1 MREDVLVNDAMGS
14 ADFLR
19 QGGVEFLRDA
29 WLAGEFGRH
38 RHSSFARLV
47 DEREQWPDF
56 ETRAGDAIERVEC
69 VEADVPGRRRGD
81 EYREPEQRRADGGII
96 VENGATCVS
105 LKKPSAHLLWV
116 GTKDLRNTLL
126 SFPHIRY
133 CLGNSSVWQLFLAL
147 VLQAG

>member
-47 DEREQWPDF
+47 D
-56 ETRAGDAIERVEC
+56 
-69 VEADVPGRRRGD
+69 EADVPGRRRGD